1 MKVCSLN
8 FKYVTT
14 TKILTLKK
22 AIVIDMKGLRK
33 YTDPIIMSLEEVEEL
48 GKELDKNQ
56 PDLYQRLLDETKPE
70 DVALM
75 VYTSGTTGPPKGAML
90 THQNILNMT
99 ESFMPI
105 CPMYETDE
113 VVSYLPLCHIAER
126 VFSLII
132 PLYSGCTVNFAESLD
147 TVQEALKEIY
157 PTVFLGVPRI
167 WEKPIMSFI
176 GLRAFPAVILCGMDS
191 IPGAIVGGLIIGVSE
206 NLAGGYL
213 DHLLG
218 GGVKEIT
225 AFVVV
230 ILIMMIRPY
239 GLFGTKEIE
248 RV

>member
-113 VVSYLPLCHIAER
+113 VVSYLPLCVI
-126 VFSLII
+126 L
-132 PLYSGCTVNFAESLD
+132 PSGCSQCLSPYIQDVRSIL
-147 TVQEALKEIY
+147 LKAW
-157 PTVFLGVPRI
+157 TQSRRL
-167 WEKPIMSFI
+167 
-176 GLRAFPAVILCGMDS
+176 
-191 IPGAIVGGLIIGVSE
+191 
-206 NLAGGYL
+206 
-213 DHLLG
+213 
-218 GGVKEIT
+218 
-225 AFVVV
+225 
-230 ILIMMIRPY
+230 
-239 GLFGTKEIE
+239 
-248 RV
+248 